1 MEKIIEKD
9 IEAILPIYMND
20 IGNCTVIY
28 TRKDKIILEKVI
40 KTIIKN
46 LCQYYHLDLKA
57 SNKTYGDLL
66 SIKKHPPIPLTKEK
80 VLIQVKTRVPIGKHD
95 GAYGYIN
102 IDSIDKIKSSK
113 ESLKKTIIQLKSGRT
128 IEAHCMKSTILKNI
142 NNGRIVQ
149 GLIQG
154 KNHFQVKEEENL
166 YLLEDAPATKRDIA
180 LVYMKLMEIK
190 NELK

>member
-66 SIKKHPPIPLTKEK
+66 SIKKTSSNSINK
-80 VLIQVKTRVPIGKHD
+80 GK
-95 GAYGYIN
+95 GTY
-102 IDSIDKIKSSK
+102 SSK
-113 ESLKKTIIQLKSGRT
+113 NKGTHRKT
-128 IEAHCMKSTILKNI
+128 
-142 NNGRIVQ
+142 
-149 GLIQG
+149 
-154 KNHFQVKEEENL
+154 
-166 YLLEDAPATKRDIA
+166 
-180 LVYMKLMEIK
+180 
-190 NELK
+190 